1 MQLDLQIINVLIK
14 DNMKI
19 VAFGGSNSSTSI
31 NKKLAT
37 YSTTFFKEHSIEI
50 LDLNDYEMPL
60 FSVDKLAKNGLPQL
74 ALDFAKKI
82 DECDFLIMSLAE
94 NNGAYTVAFKNIFD
108 WISVIKDRKAFWGNK
123 PTFVIATSPGP
134 RGGASVLNLAK
145 TTLPYYGANVIETFS
160 LQSFYENFNDEKGI
174 VNADILA
181 ELQTKIEKIKADIL
195 K

>member
-1 MQLDLQIINVLIK
+1 MKVL
-14 DNMKI
+14 
-19 VAFGGSNSSTSI
+19 AFGGSNSSTSI
-31 NKKLAT
+31 NKNLAS
-37 YSTTFFKEHSIEI
+37 YATTFFNEHTIEI

-60 FSVDKLAKNGLPQL
+60 FSVDKLAKNGMPQQ

-82 DECDFLIMSLAE
+82 DESDLLIISLAE

-123 PTFVIATSPGP
+123 PTFLMATSPGA

-145 TTLPYYGANVIETFS
+145 TTLPFFGANVIDTF
-160 LQSFYENFNDEKGI
+160 LLPSFYQNFTDETGI
-174 VNADILA
+174 TNTEFDI
-181 ELQTKIEKIKADIL
+181 ELKSKIEKIKANFL